1 MHTRQLGG
9 KGLGRARWC
18 YAPSGRATSQCP
30 VKLVSGATA
39 GTALSVPAVGPS
51 MKPKTL
57 TQTGLGLA
65 AALAV
70 ALQII
75 TACTDTERLRGRT
88 TNK

>member
-1 MHTRQLGG
+1 
-9 KGLGRARWC
+9 
-18 YAPSGRATSQCP
+18 
-30 VKLVSGATA
+30 
-39 GTALSVPAVGPS
+39 

-70 ALQII
+70 GLQII

-88 TNK
+88 TEQVKRARDPQQHTPEECARELDKLVGGPGSDEVIEARA